1 MGKKILVQRRGRG
14 GSQFRSPS
22 WIREGPVKYLSMGE
36 TELNGVVRGVVK
48 ELMHVPGLNA
58 PVARIALEDGR
69 EFLNYAAEGMYIGQ
83 IIEIGASARPM
94 PGNILPLSRIPEGS
108 MIYNIEKRPNDGG
121 KFVRSSGTYAVVLIH
136 KGETTVVQL
145 PSGKVM
151 EIDSRARATV
161 GIVAGGGRIEKPMLK
176 AGVKYY
182 KALAKS
188 WKYPLVRG
196 KAMNPYAHPH
206 GGGSHQK
213 GETPVSRTAPPG
225 QKIGF
230 IAPRCTGR
238 RCPQIVPRS
247 RRVWA
252 SGYSKKTR
260 LKNKRSSA
268 MPSE

>member
-1 MGKKILVQRRGRG
+1 MGKRILVQRRGRG

-22 WIREGPVKYLSMGE
+22 WIREGPVRYLPMSE

-58 PVARIALEDGR
+58 PVARIVLEDGR
-69 EFLNYAAEGMYIGQ
+69 EFLNYAAEGMYVGQ
-83 IIEIGASARPM
+83 IIEMGAMAKPA
-94 PGNILPLSRIPEGS
+94 PGNILPLSKIPEGS
-108 MIYNIEKRPNDGG
+108 MIYNIEKRINDGG
-121 KFVRSSGTYAVVLIH
+121 KFVRSGGTYAVVLIH
-136 KGETTVVQL
+136 KDSTTVVQL

-151 EIDSRARATV
+151 EIDSRARATI

-182 KALAKS
+182 RSLAKA
-188 WKYPLVRG
+188 WKYPTVRG

-213 GETPVSRTAPPG
+213 GETPVPRTAPPG
-225 QKIGF
+225 QKVGI

-238 RCPQIVPRS
+238 RCPQLVPRGK
-247 RRVWA
+247 RVWA
-252 SGYSKKTR
+252 SGYPKKTR
-260 LKNKRSSA
+260 LRNKRTSA